1 MFFQQLING
10 LTLGA
15 TYSLVAIGYT
25 LIFGVLGLVHFAH
38 GEVLMVGAFMA
49 IYIIIWSG
57 LPPYITVPLAIAAT
71 ALLGM
76 IIAVLAI
83 KPLPKDYHL
92 TPLLSTIGVTIILQ
106 NLAIKIFGGYSTRFP
121 ELIETVQYKVG
132 SITFTSVN
140 ILTLGLSLFLMV
152 ILYFF
157 IKKTKTGKGMRAV
170 AESHVIAGYLGVN
183 VDRIV
188 LITFGIASGLAGAAG
203 VLIGVTFY
211 SITPFIG
218 LTFAIKALVVVLIG
232 GLGNVVGAMIA
243 GLLLGLAEVAAVSL
257 LPTEINLQDIFS
269 FGIMFLILIF
279 KPTGL
284 FGTPVST
291 K

>member
-1 MFFQQLING
+1 MLFQQLING

-49 IYIIIWSG
+49 IYIIIWTG
-57 LPPYITVPLAIAAT
+57 LPVYITIPLAIAAT

-76 IIAVLAI
+76 LIAVLAI

-121 ELIETVQYKVG
+121 ELIETVQYKIG
-132 SITFTSVN
+132 SVTFTSVN
-140 ILTLGLSLFLMV
+140 VLTLGLALFLMV
-152 ILYFF
+152 FLYFF

-170 AESHVIAGYLGVN
+170 AEDPVIAGYLGVN

-203 VLIGVTFY
+203 ILIGITFY

-218 LTFAIKALVVVLIG
+218 LTFAVKALVVVLLG

-284 FGTPVST
+284 FGTQTT